1 MLTGSRSSII
11 LVTLVP
17 CVHHISKQLIKLSF
31 YSTLI
36 AFQWLLLQFVV
47 VVLVI
52 AIIVVL
58 VFVYSV
64 VVVVGR
70 AIRTITFQA
79 QTLE

>member
-1 MLTGSRSSII
+1 MSITS
-11 LVTLVP
+11 LN
-17 CVHHISKQLIKLSF
+17 KLIKLSF

-58 VFVYSV
+58 ALVLAAV
-64 VVVVGR
+64 VAR